1 MIFKNRFVI
10 FFGMLLSFPACSSSD
25 AGNGA
30 GEEESQ
36 PKPQPKEY
44 TDISVISFNIRVD
57 NAADGTNVWRNRR
70 DAVVTMIERER
81 PMLLGLQ
88 EAQPHQITY
97 LSEHCPDYAWYG
109 LGRDTGKVPPATD
122 SYAAEETMAI
132 FWRTA
137 ELELL
142 DKGTFW
148 LSETPD
154 QVSKGWD
161 ASYRRTCTWAGFRHK
176 KSGQTCYFFNTHLD
190 NDGKVA
196 REESIKLLV
205 SRMKTINSKRRVSFL
220 TADFN
225 SNVTDACFAPLHV
238 YMRDARANAA
248 VSDDYPSWNGYG
260 ASTGRLD
267 HVFFSGDN
275 CTAREFRT
283 LRGDYGVPYISDHY
297 PVAAWFRCS
306 ND

>member
-1 MIFKNRFVI
+1 
-10 FFGMLLSFPACSSSD
+10 MLLSFPACSSSD

-132 FWRTA
+132 FWRMA

-283 LRGDYGVPYISDHY
+283 LRDDYGVPYISDHY
-297 PVAAWFRCS
+297 PVAACFRCS

>member
-1 MIFKNRFVI
+1 
-10 FFGMLLSFPACSSSD
+10 MLLSFPACSSSD

-44 TDISVISFNIRVD
+44 TDISVISFNIWVD

-122 SYAAEETMAI
+122 SYAAEETMAV

-297 PVAAWFRCS
+297 PVAACFRCS

>member
-1 MIFKNRFVI
+1 
-10 FFGMLLSFPACSSSD
+10 MLLSFPACSSSG
-25 AGNGA
+25 AGTGA

-122 SYAAEETMAI
+122 SYAAEETMAV

>member
-1 MIFKNRFVI
+1 
-10 FFGMLLSFPACSSSD
+10 MLLSFPACSSSD

-283 LRGDYGVPYISDHY
+283 LRGNYGVPYISDHY
-297 PVAAWFRCS
+297 PVAACFRCS

>member
-1 MIFKNRFVI
+1 
-10 FFGMLLSFPACSSSD
+10 MLLSFPACSSSD

-36 PKPQPKEY
+36 PKPQLKEY

-161 ASYRRTCTWAGFRHK
+161 ASYRRTCTWAGFRHR

>member
-1 MIFKNRFVI
+1 
-10 FFGMLLSFPACSSSD
+10 MLLSFPACSSSD

-205 SRMKTINSKRRVSFL
+205 SRVKTINSKRRVSFL

>member
-1 MIFKNRFVI
+1 
-10 FFGMLLSFPACSSSD
+10 MLLSFPACSSSD

-70 DAVVTMIERER
+70 DAVVTLIERER
-81 PMLLGLQ
+81 PMLQGLQ

-97 LSEHCPDYAWYG
+97 LSQHCPDYAWYG

-297 PVAAWFRCS
+297 PVAACFRCS

>member
-1 MIFKNRFVI
+1 
-10 FFGMLLSFPACSSSD
+10 MLLSFTACSSSD

>member
-1 MIFKNRFVI
+1 
-10 FFGMLLSFPACSSSD
+10 MLLSFPACSSSD

-283 LRGDYGVPYISDHY
+283 LRGDYGVPYISDHS

-306 ND
+306 DD

>member
-1 MIFKNRFVI
+1 
-10 FFGMLLSFPACSSSD
+10 MLLSFPACSSSD

-88 EAQPHQITY
+88 EAQLHQITY

-154 QVSKGWD
+154 RVSKGWD

-283 LRGDYGVPYISDHY
+283 LRDDYGVPYISDHY
-297 PVAAWFRCS
+297 PVAACFRCS

>member
-1 MIFKNRFVI
+1 
-10 FFGMLLSFPACSSSD
+10 MLLSFPACSSSD

-275 CTAREFRT
+275 CTARDFRT

>member
-1 MIFKNRFVI
+1 
-10 FFGMLLSFPACSSSD
+10 MLLSFPACSSSD

-122 SYAAEETMAI
+122 SYAAEETMAV

-196 REESIKLLV
+196 REESIRLLV

>member
-1 MIFKNRFVI
+1 
-10 FFGMLLSFPACSSSD
+10 MLLSFPACSSSD

-122 SYAAEETMAI
+122 SYAAEETMAV

-154 QVSKGWD
+154 LVSKGWD

-297 PVAAWFRCS
+297 PVAACFRCS

>member
-1 MIFKNRFVI
+1 
-10 FFGMLLSFPACSSSD
+10 MLLSFPACSSSD

-297 PVAAWFRCS
+297 PVAACFRCS

>member
-1 MIFKNRFVI
+1 
-10 FFGMLLSFPACSSSD
+10 MLLSFPACSSSG

>member
-1 MIFKNRFVI
+1 
-10 FFGMLLSFPACSSSD
+10 MLLSFPACSSSD

-122 SYAAEETMAI
+122 SYAAEETMAV

-283 LRGDYGVPYISDHY
+283 LRDDYGVPYISDHY

>member
-1 MIFKNRFVI
+1 
-10 FFGMLLSFPACSSSD
+10 MLLSFPACSSSD

-176 KSGQTCYFFNTHLD
+176 KLGQTCYFFNTHLD

-297 PVAAWFRCS
+297 PVAACFRCS

>member
-1 MIFKNRFVI
+1 
-10 FFGMLLSFPACSSSD
+10 MLLSFPACSSSD

-161 ASYRRTCTWAGFRHK
+161 ASYRRTCTWARFRHK

>member
-1 MIFKNRFVI
+1 
-10 FFGMLLSFPACSSSD
+10 MLLSFPACSSSG

-122 SYAAEETMAI
+122 SYAAEETMAV

-137 ELELL
+137 ELEQL

>member
-1 MIFKNRFVI
+1 
-10 FFGMLLSFPACSSSD
+10 MLLSFPACSSSD

-122 SYAAEETMAI
+122 SYAAEETMAV

-161 ASYRRTCTWAGFRHK
+161 ASYRRTCTWAGFCHK

-283 LRGDYGVPYISDHY
+283 LRDDYGVPYISDHY
-297 PVAAWFRCS
+297 PVAACFRCS

>member
-1 MIFKNRFVI
+1 MICKNRFVL
-10 FFGMLLSFPACSSSD
+10 FFGILLSFPACSSSD

-109 LGRDTGKVPPATD
+109 LGRDTGKVPPVTD

>member
-1 MIFKNRFVI
+1 
-10 FFGMLLSFPACSSSD
+10 MLLSFPACSSSD

-148 LSETPD
+148 RSETPD

>member
-1 MIFKNRFVI
+1 
-10 FFGMLLSFPACSSSD
+10 MLLSFPACSSSD

-122 SYAAEETMAI
+122 SYAAEETMAV

-196 REESIKLLV
+196 REESIRLLV
-205 SRMKTINSKRRVSFL
+205 LRMKTINSKRRVSFL

>member
-1 MIFKNRFVI
+1 
-10 FFGMLLSFPACSSSD
+10 MLLSFPACSSSG

-122 SYAAEETMAI
+122 SYAAEETMAV

-161 ASYRRTCTWAGFRHK
+161 ASYRRTCTWAGFRHR

-297 PVAAWFRCS
+297 PVAACFRCS

>member
-1 MIFKNRFVI
+1 
-10 FFGMLLSFPACSSSD
+10 MLLSFPACSSSD

-122 SYAAEETMAI
+122 SYAAEETRAV

-283 LRGDYGVPYISDHY
+283 LRDDYGVPYISDHY
-297 PVAAWFRCS
+297 PVAACFRCS

>member
-1 MIFKNRFVI
+1 
-10 FFGMLLSFPACSSSD
+10 MLLSFLACSSSD

-122 SYAAEETMAI
+122 SYAAEETMAV

-297 PVAAWFRCS
+297 PVAACFRCS

>member
-1 MIFKNRFVI
+1 
-10 FFGMLLSFPACSSSD
+10 MLLSFPACSSSG

-260 ASTGRLD
+260 TSTGRLD

>member
-1 MIFKNRFVI
+1 
-10 FFGMLLSFPACSSSD
+10 MLLSFPACSSSD

-122 SYAAEETMAI
+122 SYAAEETMAV

>member
-1 MIFKNRFVI
+1 
-10 FFGMLLSFPACSSSD
+10 MLLSFPACSSSD

-238 YMRDARANAA
+238 CMRDARANAA

-297 PVAAWFRCS
+297 PVAACFRCS

>member
-1 MIFKNRFVI
+1 M
-10 FFGMLLSFPACSSSD
+10 
-25 AGNGA
+25 
-30 GEEESQ
+30 
-36 PKPQPKEY
+36 
-44 TDISVISFNIRVD
+44 
-57 NAADGTNVWRNRR
+57 WRNRR

-122 SYAAEETMAI
+122 SYAAEETMAV

-297 PVAAWFRCS
+297 PVAACFRCS

>member
-1 MIFKNRFVI
+1 
-10 FFGMLLSFPACSSSD
+10 MLLSFPACSSSD

-70 DAVVTMIERER
+70 DAVMTMIERER

-161 ASYRRTCTWAGFRHK
+161 ASYRRTCTWAGIRHK

-297 PVAAWFRCS
+297 PVAACFRCS

>member
-1 MIFKNRFVI
+1 
-10 FFGMLLSFPACSSSD
+10 MLLSFPACSSSD

-154 QVSKGWD
+154 RVSKGWD

-267 HVFFSGDN
+267 HVFFSGDD

>member
-1 MIFKNRFVI
+1 
-10 FFGMLLSFPACSSSD
+10 MLLSLPACSSSD

-154 QVSKGWD
+154 RVSKGWD

>member
-1 MIFKNRFVI
+1 
-10 FFGMLLSFPACSSSD
+10 MLLSFPACSSSD

-30 GEEESQ
+30 GEGESQ

-297 PVAAWFRCS
+297 PVAACFRCS

>member
-1 MIFKNRFVI
+1 
-10 FFGMLLSFPACSSSD
+10 MLLSFPACSSSD

-30 GEEESQ
+30 GEEELQ

-297 PVAAWFRCS
+297 LVAACFRCS

>member
-1 MIFKNRFVI
+1 
-10 FFGMLLSFPACSSSD
+10 MLLSFPACSSSD
-25 AGNGA
+25 AGTGA

-57 NAADGTNVWRNRR
+57 NAADGPNVWRNRR
-70 DAVVTMIERER
+70 DAVVTMSERER

-267 HVFFSGDN
+267 HVFFSADN

>member
-1 MIFKNRFVI
+1 
-10 FFGMLLSFPACSSSD
+10 MLLSFPACSSSD

-122 SYAAEETMAI
+122 SYAAEETMAV

-297 PVAAWFRCS
+297 PVAACFRCS

>member
-1 MIFKNRFVI
+1 
-10 FFGMLLSFPACSSSD
+10 MLLSFPACSSSD

-44 TDISVISFNIRVD
+44 TDIRVISFNIRVD

-283 LRGDYGVPYISDHY
+283 LRGDYGVPYISYHY
-297 PVAAWFRCS
+297 PVAACFRCS
-306 ND
+306 NA

>member
-1 MIFKNRFVI
+1 
-10 FFGMLLSFPACSSSD
+10 MLLSFPACSSSD

-122 SYAAEETMAI
+122 SYAAEETMAV

-297 PVAAWFRCS
+297 PVAVCFRCS